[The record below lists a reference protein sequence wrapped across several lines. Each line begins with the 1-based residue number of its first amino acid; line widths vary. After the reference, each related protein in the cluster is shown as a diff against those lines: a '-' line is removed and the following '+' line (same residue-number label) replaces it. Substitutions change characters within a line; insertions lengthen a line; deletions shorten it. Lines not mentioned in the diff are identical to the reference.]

1 MSELTKIS
9 VRLRPGEIA
18 ALDKLAKA
26 RALSRSDVMRAV
38 VATGLPLVAQGFKFN
53 LERILFILEH
63 VGASVD
69 VIMAREH
76 GDVYEHLVALASERM
91 DQFHA

>member
-1 MSELTKIS
+1 MSDLTKIS
-9 VRLRPGEIA
+9 VKLRPHEIA

-26 RALSRSDVMRAV
+26 RAWSRSEALRAAF
-38 VATGLPLVAQGFKFN
+38 ATGLPFVAQGFKFN

-69 VIMAREH
+69 AIMAQEH
-76 GDVYEHLVALASERM
+76 GDVQENLVALASERT